1 VTDNQAVAPLDADLS
16 RWIDEERHRT
26 GVPGAAVLLFGR
38 DGALGGAALGHADLA
53 RGEAVTLRT
62 LFRAASIS
70 KLFTTLLV
78 LQEIAAGRLALD
90 EPVNTHLTGRFVIR
104 DRAGRPADDVT
115 VRHLLSHSG
124 GLPVS
129 WRGTEFGN
137 IVMRHLLAGGR
148 IPRTLSGV
156 VAGQRTVRPPGERVV
171 YENGGIGLLGYL
183 VAQTHGVAF
192 GELARSR
199 LFEPLGMHDSSF
211 AEDVT
216 GMQVATPYG
225 GMRARTAG
233 SKPAPVTRYVGAPS
247 GSLVTN
253 ALELAAFGSMLLRGG
268 EWGGVPLAPGA
279 LLDEAM
285 RIQAKNHPDL
295 DAGWGLGFAVSQL
308 RGRRLAGHNG
318 ELPGVAT
325 RLALLPDE
333 GLGVLV
339 LANGGNIEFA
349 EAVAGRVLE
358 SALGLEPEA
367 RPGPPVG
374 IPPGGESG
382 WAAFSERVAGRYR
395 AVDASPPGF
404 LTVSTN
410 LLRRPVIIRLDSEI
424 LALDGGGGRVV
435 LFPDGVVGRYR
446 AAHAAGNGCR
456 AVIEER
462 EGRIHLWRLALHF
475 ERLK

>member
-1 VTDNQAVAPLDADLS
+1 MTDEQAVSPIDPGLS
-16 RWIDEERHRT
+16 QWIDDERQRT

-38 DGALGGAALGHADLA
+38 DGPLGGAALGHADVA
-53 RGEAVTLRT
+53 RGEAVTTST

-78 LQEIAAGRLALD
+78 LQEIDEGRFALD
-90 EPVNTHLTGRFVIR
+90 EPVNRYATGRFVLR
-104 DRAGRPADDVT
+104 DRRGERADDVT
-115 VRHLLSHSG
+115 VRHLLSHSA

-148 IPRTLSGV
+148 IPRTLADV

-171 YENGGIGLLGYL
+171 YENGGMGLLGYIM
-183 VAQTHGVAF
+183 AQRHGVSF
-192 GELARSR
+192 GELARAR
-199 LFEPLGMHDSSF
+199 LFEPLGMGASSF
-211 AEDVT
+211 VEDVT
-216 GMQVATPYG
+216 GMRVATPYG
-225 GMRARTAG
+225 GMTALTAG
-233 SKPAPVTRYVGAPS
+233 TKPAPVTRYVGAPS
-247 GSLVTN
+247 GSLVTS
-253 ALELAAFGSMLLRGG
+253 AIELASFGSMVLRGG
-268 EWGGVPLAPGA
+268 EWGGRRLAPGP

-285 RIQAKNHPDL
+285 TIQAKNHSDL

-308 RGRRLAGHNG
+308 RGRRLAAHNG

-325 RLALLPDE
+325 RLALLPDD
-333 GLGVLV
+333 GVGIVV

-349 EAVAGRVLE
+349 EAAAGRALE
-358 SALGLEPEA
+358 AALGLEAEA
-367 RPGPPVG
+367 RPGAPLG
-374 IPPGGESG
+374 IPPGGESE
-382 WAAFSERVAGRYR
+382 WASFTERVIGRYR
-395 AVDASPPGF
+395 AVDAAPPGF

-410 LLRRPVIIRLDSEI
+410 LLRHPMISRLDGAI
-424 LALDGGGGRVV
+424 IAFDGAGGRVI
-435 LFPDGVVGRYR
+435 LSPDGVVGRYR
-446 AAHAAGNGCR
+446 AEHAAGNGCR

>member
-1 VTDNQAVAPLDADLS
+1 
-16 RWIDEERHRT
+16 
-26 GVPGAAVLLFGR
+26 VPGAAVLLFGR
-38 DGALGGAALGHADLA
+38 DGPLGHTVLGHADLA

-78 LQEIAAGRLALD
+78 LQEIEAGRLALD
-90 EPVNTHLTGRFVIR
+90 EPVNRHLTGRFVMR
-104 DRAGRPADDVT
+104 DRAGKPADDVT

-148 IPRTLSGV
+148 IPRTLADV

-171 YENGGIGLLGYL
+171 YENGGIGLLGHL
-183 VAQTHGVAF
+183 VAQMHGVSF
-192 GELARSR
+192 GELARAR
-199 LFEPLGMHDSSF
+199 LFEPLGMRASTF

-216 GMQVATPYG
+216 RMHVATPYG
-225 GMRARTAG
+225 GMTARTAG
-233 SKPAPVTRYVGAPS
+233 NKPAPVTRYVGAPS

-253 ALELAAFGSMLLRGG
+253 ALELAAFGSMVLGGG
-268 EWGGVPLAPGA
+268 ELGGSRLAPA
-279 LLDEAM
+279 PLLDEAM
-285 RIQAKNHPDL
+285 SIQAKNHPDL

-308 RGRRLAGHNG
+308 RGRRLAAHNG

-325 RLALLPDE
+325 RLALLPDD

-358 SALGLEPEA
+358 SALGLEPDA
-367 RPGPPVG
+367 RPGSPVG
-374 IPPGGESG
+374 IPPGGEAA
-382 WAAFSERVAGRYR
+382 WATFTNNVTGRYR
-395 AVDASPPGF
+395 AVDAAPPGF

-410 LLRRPVIIRLDSEI
+410 LLRHPMLLRLPGEI
-424 LALDGGGGRVV
+424 LALDGAGGRVV

-475 ERLK
+475 ERLQ

>member
-1 VTDNQAVAPLDADLS
+1 
-16 RWIDEERHRT
+16 
-26 GVPGAAVLLFGR
+26 VLLFGR
-38 DGALGGAALGHADLA
+38 DGAIGGATFGNADLA
-53 RGEAVTLRT
+53 RGEAVTLHT

-78 LQEIAAGRLALD
+78 LQEIDAGRLALD
-90 EPVNTHLTGRFVIR
+90 EPVNTHVSGRFVLR
-104 DRAGRPADDVT
+104 DHAGRPADDVT

-148 IPRTLSGV
+148 IPRTLADV

-192 GELARSR
+192 GDLARSR
-199 LFEPLGMHDSSF
+199 LFEPMGMRASSF
-211 AEDVT
+211 VEDVT
-216 GMQVATPYG
+216 GMKVATPYG
-225 GMRARTAG
+225 GMQARTAG
-233 SKPAPVTRYVGAPS
+233 TKRAPVTRYVGAPS

-253 ALELAAFGSMLLRGG
+253 ALELAAFGSMVLRGG
-268 EWGGVPLAPGA
+268 EWGGRRLAPAA
-279 LLDEAM
+279 LLDEAT

-308 RGRRLAGHNG
+308 RGRRLAAHNG

-325 RLALLPDE
+325 RLALVPDE
-333 GLGVLV
+333 GLGVVV

-349 EAVAGRVLE
+349 ESVTGRVLE

-367 RPGPPVG
+367 RPGAPLG
-374 IPPGGESG
+374 IPPGGEAA
-382 WAAFSERVAGRYR
+382 WAAFSQKVTGRYR
-395 AVDASPPGF
+395 AVDAAPPGI
-404 LTVSTN
+404 LTLSTN
-410 LLRRPVIIRLDSEI
+410 LLRHPMLVRLNSEI
-424 LALDGGGGRVV
+424 LALDGAGGRVV

-462 EGRIHLWRLALHF
+462 EGRMHLWRLALHF
-475 ERLK
+475 ERLQ